1 MKGGERMDI
10 TIFAQEI
17 AKLEGG
23 KEQVNIAQ
31 IGQILRIVKD
41 LLVEKT
47 GVDIYEVIRKA

>member
-1 MKGGERMDI
+1 MDI